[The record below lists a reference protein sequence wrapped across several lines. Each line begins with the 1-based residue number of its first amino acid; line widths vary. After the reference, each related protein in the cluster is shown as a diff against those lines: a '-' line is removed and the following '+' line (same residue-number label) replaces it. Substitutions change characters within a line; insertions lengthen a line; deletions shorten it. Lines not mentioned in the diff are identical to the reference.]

1 MNREAQER
9 PLVTPPPSVDVF
21 YAPADSAD
29 RWLGDDSLVALL
41 RFGTSTH
48 VSATDSRDIS
58 IALPPLG
65 PEDLIEVWRAAT
77 PVTRGRNGDLC
88 YALNGEILF
97 GHLLIEESATGGL
110 ASAARAAYH
119 EMLRAVEASGYPHLI
134 RVWNYFP
141 AINVEADGLERYRAF
156 CIGRH
161 DAFTAVGFESQ
172 QLAAASAI
180 GTRASGLLLY
190 FVAAKAPGT
199 PIENPRQMSAYHY
212 PAQYGPRSP
221 LFSRALVKQW
231 RVGTQLY
238 ISGTASVV
246 GHRTVHEG
254 DAVAQLQETGRNIEA
269 LIARANEMHPL
280 VPKSLRELSLLKLY
294 LRRPDDIVLDR
305 DVQRLFGAA
314 LPRLYLH
321 ADICR
326 SGLLLEIDALHCD
339 VALAR

>member
-1 MNREAQER
+1 M
-9 PLVTPPPSVDVF
+9 F
-21 YAPADSAD
+21 YASADSAD
-29 RWLGDDSLVALL
+29 RWLGDDALVALL
-41 RFGTSTH
+41 RFGSSTQ
-48 VSATDSRDIS
+48 VSTADCRDIS
-58 IALPPLG
+58 IALPQLG

-77 PVTRGRNGDLC
+77 PVTRGRDGDLC
-88 YALNGEILF
+88 YAINGEILF
-97 GHLLIEESATGGL
+97 GHLLLDESATGGL
-110 ASAARAAYH
+110 ASAARAGYR

-156 CIGRH
+156 CVGRH
-161 DAFTAVGFESQ
+161 DAFAAVGFESQ
-172 QLAAASAI
+172 RLAAASAI
-180 GTRASGLLLY
+180 GTRAPGLLLF

-199 PIENPRQMSAYHY
+199 PIESPRQVSAYHY

-231 RVGTQLY
+231 EVGTQLY

-254 DAVAQLQETGRNIEA
+254 DAVAQLEETGRNIEA
-269 LIARANEMHPL
+269 LITRANEVHPL
-280 VPKSLRELSLLKLY
+280 ALKSPRELSLLKLY
-294 LRRPDDIVLDR
+294 LRRPDDIVLDS
-305 DVQRLFGAA
+305 DVQRLFGPL

-326 SGLLLEIDALHCD
+326 SGLLLEIDALYSD
-339 VALAR
+339 AALAR